1 MEVEGL
7 NNTKKVLVFEPGHKP
22 YIEEINGSLQSMRNL
37 ITGESLTANSPVVKL
52 AFKPFKIDTF
62 TVVYC
67 ENGIELRL
75 KQNTHADNMVG
86 TFFIMKQVANEIVS
100 LTPAEVEMISVKL
113 METP

>member
-1 MEVEGL
+1 MEVKDL

-22 YIEEINGSLQSMRNL
+22 YIEEINGTLQSMRNL
-37 ITGESLTANSPVVKL
+37 ITGEILTANSPVVKL

-86 TFFIMKQVANEIVS
+86 TFFIMKQVDNETVS
-100 LTPAEVEMISVKL
+100 LSPDEIETISSKFI
-113 METP
+113 ETQ